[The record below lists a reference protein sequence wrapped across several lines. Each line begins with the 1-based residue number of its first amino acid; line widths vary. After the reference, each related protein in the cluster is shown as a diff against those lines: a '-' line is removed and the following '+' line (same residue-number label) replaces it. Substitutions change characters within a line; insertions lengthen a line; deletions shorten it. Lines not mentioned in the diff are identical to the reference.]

1 MTLFSYKSN
10 ALIAMTQILFY
21 SGSNNK
27 LQTTCRLCAKAIQ
40 QHMRVLIYV
49 PASKLLDQ
57 LDQLLWTFSSTSFI
71 PHCNILDD
79 AKLVSAT
86 PVILSG
92 QIQVNS
98 PFDVLINL
106 HDQSPH
112 LFDQFDRLIEI
123 AGTSHEDKLAARER
137 YRFYKNAGYE
147 IQHYHLN
154 DQSEPH

>member
-1 MTLFSYKSN
+1 
-10 ALIAMTQILFY
+10 
-21 SGSNNK
+21 
-27 LQTTCRLCAKAIQ
+27 
-40 QHMRVLIYV
+40 MRVLIYV
-49 PASKLLDQ
+49 PASTLLDQ
-57 LDQLLWTFSSTSFI
+57 LDQLLWTLSSTSFI

-79 AKLVSAT
+79 DKLVSVT
-86 PVILSG
+86 PVILSE
-92 QIQVNS
+92 QIQVN
-98 PFDVLINL
+98 PRFDVLINL
-106 HDQSPH
+106 HDRSPH

>member
-1 MTLFSYKSN
+1 MK
-10 ALIAMTQILFY
+10 
-21 SGSNNK
+21 
-27 LQTTCRLCAKAIQ
+27 
-40 QHMRVLIYV
+40 VLIYV
-49 PASKLLDQ
+49 PGSALLEQ

-71 PHCNILDD
+71 PHCNSLDD

-86 PVILSG
+86 PVILSE

-106 HDQSPH
+106 HHQSPH

-147 IQHYHLN
+147 IQHYDLN
-154 DQSEPH
+154 SQPEPH